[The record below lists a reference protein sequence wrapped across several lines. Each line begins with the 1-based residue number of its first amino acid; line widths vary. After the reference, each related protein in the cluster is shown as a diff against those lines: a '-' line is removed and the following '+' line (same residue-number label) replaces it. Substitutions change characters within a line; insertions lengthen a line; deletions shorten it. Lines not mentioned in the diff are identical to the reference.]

1 MLAATVPI
9 AIAASAVS
17 YRVRRCLHGDGKTD
31 VDVTDQIFDS
41 TALHVEE
48 PTASEHLNNDLD
60 CEDDN
65 SSLWPHH
72 LDEWP
77 HTRYALC
84 DKLPPLEEEGETESD
99 VDESGSSEAGDD
111 NSVNSE
117 CCDSKVDTAMVHS
130 SLGAAPLDEQLAKVL
145 KCEADLNA
153 ALEHVRARAS
163 RLKRYLGHVVEQQPM
178 AIPIQTEATSTC
190 SDETRGERA
199 SAPPLLDVGRLTSPT
214 SPLGWRLN
222 PGDARLCQMDWL
234 DREMR
239 RDQELALEEGP
250 RTHDYEKA
258 AEAELP
264 YGGIPGGRLHL
275 CLQTI
280 ASRPSRPSRMT
291 DDLKVSKVP
300 KTPSKVPETPALESI
315 ISSRK
320 TFEACRNL
328 FGAHRPAPGPASTDS
343 SVTDGAAALLWSK
356 AELWEAEA
364 EPYVRSSPTSIMS
377 THAILEAALATPIH
391 MEAIRACPCHETVE
405 AASAAPVDVPKAA
418 IAKETAPAL
427 KVRGSAWACAFTCM
441 GLGNDQDL
449 AVCVPDEKP
458 RNNAC

>member
-1 MLAATVPI
+1 
-9 AIAASAVS
+9 
-17 YRVRRCLHGDGKTD
+17 
-31 VDVTDQIFDS
+31 
-41 TALHVEE
+41 
-48 PTASEHLNNDLD
+48 
-60 CEDDN
+60 
-65 SSLWPHH
+65 
-72 LDEWP
+72 
-77 HTRYALC
+77 
-84 DKLPPLEEEGETESD
+84 
-99 VDESGSSEAGDD
+99 
-111 NSVNSE
+111 
-117 CCDSKVDTAMVHS
+117 VHS

-178 AIPIQTEATSTC
+178 AIPIQTEATCTC

-264 YGGIPGGRLHL
+264 YGGIPGAELPYGAIRRRPSVHAPGSLHL

-280 ASRPSRPSRMT
+280 ASRPSRPLRTT

-300 KTPSKVPETPALESI
+300 KTPSKVPETPAFESI
-315 ISSRK
+315 VSSRK

-343 SVTDGAAALLWSK
+343 SVTDGAEALLWSK

-449 AVCVPDEKP
+449 AVCVPVEKP